1 MTVLPEFRLIV
12 AGGRDFFNY
21 NLLREKCDRL
31 LCQKHLTHKIIIV
44 SGAARGVDRLGER
57 YASERGYQV
66 ERFPADWQHKGKA
79 SGFIRNRQMAD
90 VADALIA
97 FWDGS
102 SRGTA
107 NMIELARKR
116 ELQVRVVYYHYLD

>member
-1 MTVLPEFRLIV
+1 MTTLPEFKLIV
-12 AGGRDFFNY
+12 AGSRDFNGY
-21 NLLREKCDRL
+21 EILCDHCDRL
-31 LCQKHLTHKIIIV
+31 LSQKHLTHNIIIV
-44 SGAARGVDRLGER
+44 SGAARGADRLGER

-66 ERFPADWQHKGKA
+66 ERFPADWQHEGKA
-79 SGFIRNRQMAD
+79 AGFIRNCQMAD